1 MATDK
6 AGSPVKITTYDQLID
21 RLKSFNVSP
30 QEAYNLVAKN
40 KFEFNARYYW
50 TMARINFYLKQRLK
64 EAGPLFKK
72 YGKRKGSILKKII
85 DEMPK
90 KMASCRIVVASEVY
104 QKYFKIYNP
113 KAKLDER
120 KEWENLS
127 KLVTEKRHNGKFLKQ
142 HHQTSKGVFANQ
154 LVINLIR

>member
-1 MATDK
+1 MPADT

-21 RLKSFNVSP
+21 RLKSFSVSP

-50 TMARINFYLKQRLK
+50 TMTRINLYLKQRLK

-72 YGKRKGSILKKII
+72 YKSRKGSILKKII

-90 KMASCRIVVASEVY
+90 KKASCNIVVASEVY
-104 QKYFKIYNP
+104 KKYFKIYNP
-113 KAKLDER
+113 NEEFDTYNEAV
-120 KEWENLS
+120 NLS
-127 KLVTEKRHNGKFLKQ
+127 KLVTEKRHKGKFLKH
-142 HHQTSKGVFANQ
+142 HHQTSKGIFSNQ

>member
-1 MATDK
+1 MPADK
-6 AGSPVKITTYDQLID
+6 AGPPVKITTYDQLID

-50 TMARINFYLKQRLK
+50 TMTRINLYLKRRLT
-64 EAGPLFKK
+64 ESGPLFMK
-72 YGKRKGSILKKII
+72 YKSRKRSILKKII

-90 KMASCRIVVASEVY
+90 KIASIREVVRSDTY
-104 QKYFKIYNP
+104 KKYFKIYNP

-127 KLVTEKRHNGKFLKQ
+127 KLVTEKRHNGKFLKH
-142 HHQTSKGVFANQ
+142 HHQTSKGIFNNQ

>member
-1 MATDK
+1 MPADK

-50 TMARINFYLKQRLK
+50 TMTRINLYLKRRLT
-64 EAGPLFKK
+64 ESGPLFMK
-72 YGKRKGSILKKII
+72 YKSRKRSILKKII

-90 KMASCRIVVASEVY
+90 KIASIREVVRSDTY
-104 QKYFKIYNP
+104 KKYFKIYNP

-127 KLVTEKRHNGKFLKQ
+127 KLVTEKRHNGKFLKH
-142 HHQTSKGVFANQ
+142 HHQTSKGIFNNQ